1 MRQTIGRIIAGRPGS
16 RAVGTIGLLLGILI
30 ALAIGSRYKPP
41 PPSHEELALR
51 YAPIIYHGVATSQD
65 YITALDFDGDWIG
78 NNNWEN
84 QPTGDLAAYVYYSVT
99 ESETHWFLFYALF
112 HPRDYIQWGDCAT
125 DGGCHENDM
134 EAIQLVVEKDGT
146 AFGHLVVL
154 ETLAHSDIY
163 LYTHDDDDSVSAG
176 YLRRDGAIRHE
187 RGRPIVF
194 VEVAGHGIR
203 GRPVPSFGG
212 QVIYR
217 VGGDAQIPNGSPD
230 EPVAYELT
238 PIYTS
243 LWTRRDD
250 VGDGHAFDG
259 PFDYRGRTL
268 PAAIDGA
275 DFGVDRANTPWGYD
289 QAIGNKLTRGDWFLD
304 PAKALAY
311 HASFANDFSLD
322 YVYNPYLDD
331 LGLRG
336 Q

>member
-1 MRQTIGRIIAGRPGS
+1 MSKWANEKFV
-16 RAVGTIGLLLGILI
+16 RAVGLTLGLTL
-30 ALAIGSRYKPP
+30 ALMVGSQRRPGP
-41 PPSHEELALR
+41 VSHEELALR
-51 YAPIIYHGVATSQD
+51 YGPIIYQGAATSKD

-84 QPTGDLAAYVYYSVT
+84 QPTGDMTAYVYYSVI
-99 ESETHWFLFYALF
+99 ESETHWFIFYSLF

-125 DGGCHENDM
+125 EGGCHENDM
-134 EAIQLVVEKDGT
+134 ESIQLVVEKDGT
-146 AFGHLVVL
+146 TFGRLVVM
-154 ETLAHSDIY
+154 ETLAHGDIY
-163 LYTHDDDDSVSAG
+163 LYTLDDDDSVAAG
-176 YLRRDGAIRHE
+176 YLRRDGVIRQEQGH
-187 RGRPIVF
+187 PKIF

-217 VGGDAQIPNGSPD
+217 AGREAQIPDDRMD

-243 LWTRRDD
+243 LWARRND
-250 VGDGHAFDG
+250 VGDGHTFDG
-259 PFDYRGRTL
+259 PFNYRGRTL

-289 QAIGNKLTRGDWFLD
+289 QASGERLTRGDWFLD

-311 HASFANDFSLD
+311 HADFASDFSLD

-331 LGLRG
+331 LGLSEP
-336 Q
+336 